1 MKPATLIPVIVLF
14 VLMALVPEH
23 GRSQGPTKVPVPAV
37 PWAPRQYQCPR
48 AHGVT
53 VDGLLGE
60 TAWQQAAWTEDFVD
74 IEGELKPQ
82 PRLRTRA
89 KMLWDDSYFYV
100 GAELAEPHLWATLR
114 QRDTV
119 IFHDNDFE
127 VFIDP
132 DGDTHLY
139 YELEVNALGTVW
151 DLLLVKPYRDG
162 GPAVNAWDIRGLR
175 VGVALFGTLNEPA
188 DIDSAWTVEMALP
201 WEVLGEC
208 AAHKGPPLRH
218 ECWRVNFSRV
228 EWRTQVVGGRYVK
241 VRDPHSGRPLPEDNW
256 VWSPQGVVNM
266 HYPEMWGLVDFV
278 EGQGSSIVPMPPH
291 EGTKWLLRQLYYAQW
306 RHYVEHGAFAQE
318 PGSLPAYTAAPQGV
332 RLFTGPHTL
341 WATCPSS
348 DGALWWIASDGRVWK
363 E

>member
-1 MKPATLIPVIVLF
+1 MLRPIALVAVL
-14 VLMALVPEH
+14 LALVPEH
-23 GRSQGPTKVPVPAV
+23 CRGQGTTKVPVPAI

-48 AHGVT
+48 AHGVI
-53 VDGLLGE
+53 VDGFLRE

-74 IEGELKPQ
+74 IEGELKPM
-82 PRLRTRA
+82 PRFRTRA
-89 KMLWDDSYFYV
+89 KMLWDDSCFYV
-100 GAELAEPHLWATLR
+100 GAELEEPHLWATLR

-139 YELEVNALGTVW
+139 YELEVNALGTAW

-175 VGVALFGTLNEPA
+175 VAVALFGTVNDPA
-188 DIDSAWTVEMALP
+188 DVDSGWTVEIAMP

-208 AAHKGPPLRH
+208 AAHEGPPLPE
-218 ECWRVNFSRV
+218 ECLRVNFSRV
-228 EWRTQVVGGRYVK
+228 EWRTEVVGGRYVK

-266 HYPEMWGLVDFV
+266 HYPEMWGFVHFV
-278 EGQGSSIVPMPPH
+278 EKPRSPVVPIPPH
-291 EGTKWLLRQLYYAQW
+291 EVTKWLLRQLYYAEW
-306 RHYVEHGAFAQE
+306 RYYAEHGAFAQE
-318 PGSLPAYTAAPQGV
+318 PESLPLSTALPQGV
-332 RLFTGPHTL
+332 RLFVDPHNFS
-341 WATCPSS
+341 ATCTSN
-348 DGALWWIASDGRVWK
+348 DGAVWWITSDGRVWR